1 MCSTSVITVQ
11 AIADML
17 GITISKPTL
26 VQSLA
31 QEAEDFIA
39 EYIRSASLLAINS
52 RSYRL
57 SAQHINRVLFS
68 ERYMNKLTRSPCN
81 DRLFGYEFAPFG
93 QYLSIPFEQ
102 SELYVPRE
110 NSIKCRNVIKSDIV
124 PPNNQTFDF
133 QFLLTEGVYADKKML
148 SVRRLIIKTPKIL
161 ERAISAPISQF
172 QNTQQTSEFFKRNPV
187 SISKLTFSHIP
198 LVHDVLNNTLQLYYS
213 YILNLIRD
221 DSPYV
226 RDTAL
231 SRIETDVGL
240 QQLLPYFLQYIIYNM
255 TIFYQNIEQMTNL
268 IKITRSLIRNS
279 SLCSSIYA
287 HTFLKIIFSALI
299 GADYTSELH
308 GDDTKLRELAA
319 DTLKLIIDKYQSC
332 FHDIKICIFNSLIEV
347 LFDPNTS
354 LMAHYGAICGI
365 EAIDENAVKYIIPH
379 LKHYLKMMDFEIH
392 CYNPRQRQCS
402 QLICSK
408 VKQLITKI

>member
-1 MCSTSVITVQ
+1 
-11 AIADML
+11 
-17 GITISKPTL
+17 
-26 VQSLA
+26 
-31 QEAEDFIA
+31 
-39 EYIRSASLLAINS
+39 
-52 RSYRL
+52 
-57 SAQHINRVLFS
+57 
-68 ERYMNKLTRSPCN
+68 
-81 DRLFGYEFAPFG
+81 
-93 QYLSIPFEQ
+93 
-102 SELYVPRE
+102 
-110 NSIKCRNVIKSDIV
+110 
-124 PPNNQTFDF
+124 
-133 QFLLTEGVYADKKML
+133 
-148 SVRRLIIKTPKIL
+148 
-161 ERAISAPISQF
+161 
-172 QNTQQTSEFFKRNPV
+172 
-187 SISKLTFSHIP
+187 
-198 LVHDVLNNTLQLYYS
+198 
-213 YILNLIRD
+213 
-221 DSPYV
+221 
-226 RDTAL
+226 
-231 SRIETDVGL
+231 
-240 QQLLPYFLQYIIYNM
+240 
-255 TIFYQNIEQMTNL
+255 MTNL